1 MMFQSHCTFSYVLR
15 IKTSLSV
22 SSLRCE
28 NPLFGETRVHW
39 LPLGR
44 EICVSK
50 VSVAADYSDSVPDSS
65 NYVSDKGYHPL
76 EELKDHKRVR
86 DTKLASA
93 VIAKTAV
100 EASSSALLIFP
111 GSVHCEPH
119 EHISWAEFQYVID
132 DYGDIYFEISD
143 DENILQ
149 DRGAS
154 NPVNALIGMDIPPFE
169 NRRVE
174 VGEYSSSES
183 GSSED
188 IAMNEDYFLVED
200 SEIFDMPVE
209 WGTPD
214 TSSRIH
220 PIYFAKCLTKAVNME
235 YAKKMDHPSNGV
247 SILGCLRPTFLDEEL
262 YLRKLFNG
270 DDSYGYT
277 SDWKDEELLN
287 IHNNSDGSCIGSSI
301 YRLEIMRIELTS
313 LYGAQAWFLMRTK
326 LLFSSAT
333 IIICSS
339 FTSRGPF
346 FHCLRDGS
354 LLGQRFISSVFQQ
367 SAIRWQ
373 DFKDAEPDILVHS
386 TPALVEQFS
395 QPEMKSSFALRA
407 LCKKKGLQ
415 VEGAKLI
422 GVDSLGMDVRVFSG
436 REVRTH
442 RFPFK
447 VRARSAGAAEKQ
459 IQQLLFPRSCRKK
472 LRSRSDGL
480 GDSSSF

>member
-1 MMFQSHCTFSYVLR
+1 ALPTAIFVKEKAL
-15 IKTSLSV
+15 
-22 SSLRCE
+22 

-86 DTKLASA
+86 DTKLPSA

-169 NRRVE
+169 NRRVD
-174 VGEYSSSES
+174 VGEYSISET

-220 PIYFAKCLTKAVNME
+220 PIYFAKCLTKAVIME

-270 DDSYGYT
+270 DELMIVMATPLTGKYEN
-277 SDWKDEELLN
+277 EELLN
-287 IHNNSDGSCIGSSI
+287 IHNNRDGSRIGSSI
-301 YRLEIMRIELTS
+301 YRLEITRIELSS
-313 LYGAQAWFLMRTK
+313 LYGAQAWY
-326 LLFSSAT
+326 
-333 IIICSS
+333 S
-339 FTSRGPF
+339 F
-346 FHCLRDGS
+346 H
-354 LLGQRFISSVFQQ
+354 

-459 IQQLLFPRSCRKK
+459 IQQLLFPRC
-472 LRSRSDGL
+472 LL
-480 GDSSSF
+480 QNYELEALQPYPN

>member
-1 MMFQSHCTFSYVLR
+1 MVGFESDNLFGIQDTSVKVSLINQKNGAILERSEEIDGSYVLK

-44 EICVSK
+44 KICISK

-86 DTKLASA
+86 DTKLTSA

-169 NRRVE
+169 NRRVD
-174 VGEYSSSES
+174 VGEYSISES

-277 SDWKDEELLN
+277 SDWKDEVLLN
-287 IHNNSDGSCIGSSI
+287 IHNNSDGSRIGSSI
-301 YRLEIMRIELTS
+301 YRLEIMRIELSS
-313 LYGAQAWFLMRTK
+313 LYGAQA
-326 LLFSSAT
+326 FSFARCC
-333 IIICSS
+333 I
-339 FTSRGPF
+339 
-346 FHCLRDGS
+346 L
-354 LLGQRFISSVFQQ
+354 
-367 SAIRWQ
+367 AIRWQ

-447 VRARSAGAAEKQ
+447 VRVRSAGAAEKQ
-459 IQQLLFPRSCRKK
+459 MQQLLFPRSCRKK
-472 LRSRSDGL
+472 LRSRADGL